1 MLKVPRVN
9 SIVLTKAGANPDII
23 NVCANIK
30 SKAIGNGM
38 NVPMKEIRL
47 KLARLMGT
55 PINLSKFPHPQ
66 RFHHA
71 GPTAGQHNHEILSEF
86 GYDADTIEQ
95 LEQSGAI

>member
-9 SIVLTKAGANPDII
+9 NIVLTKAGANPDII

-55 PINLSKFPHPQ
+55 PINLSKL
-66 RFHHA
+66 HA
-71 GPTAGQHNHEILSEF
+71 WLATAPNTPAKSMKGVVLIKMYCSPF
-86 GYDADTIEQ
+86 R
-95 LEQSGAI
+95 